1 MACFNLILEF
11 ILMVT
16 FRFACT
22 NEYSFVIYI
31 VLILGCFGGWS
42 AKMPAL
48 LAQIYGKNI
57 GSTLYGVTV

>member
-1 MACFNLILEF
+1 
-11 ILMVT
+11 MVT